1 VPKRRVDDIRRNC
14 GERLSSVS
22 EPARTYP
29 RYHENSACI
38 EGYFTSGEINLIPL
52 SVRIRWKQIHA
63 TPRSVWSS
71 IG

>member
-1 VPKRRVDDIRRNC
+1 MPKRRVGRYPKELRRTVV
-14 GERLSSVS
+14 ERFRTCKNISALSR
-22 EPARTYP
+22 ELG
-29 RYHENSACI
+29 CI

-63 TPRSVWSS
+63 TPRSVRSS